1 MILNMKYILN
11 QMLLVINDVCCDLY
25 MTDSPQQ
32 QKKFGCR
39 RKYLL
44 RIKKVLNSISEART
58 HLNVKL
64 F

>member
-1 MILNMKYILN
+1 
-11 QMLLVINDVCCDLY
+11 MLLVINDVCCDLY